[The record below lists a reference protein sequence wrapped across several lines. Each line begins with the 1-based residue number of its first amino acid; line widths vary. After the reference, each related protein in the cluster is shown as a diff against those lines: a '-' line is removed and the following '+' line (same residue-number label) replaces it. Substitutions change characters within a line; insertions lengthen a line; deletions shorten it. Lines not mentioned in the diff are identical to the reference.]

1 MLLVRHVIIQD
12 NWFTHPPRLHVEAD
26 QVTNVEREKTK
37 RVVYAVVYGV
47 GEVNCLHV

>member
-1 MLLVRHVIIQD
+1 MQ
-12 NWFTHPPRLHVEAD
+12 RLHVEAD

-47 GEVNCLHV
+47 GKLTFIMYVLYGDCKEISQGKIS